1 MDREEG
7 GKVSRHLIL
16 RAVRWPG
23 KMRLGEGFLLG
34 VGPAVE
40 VGAMEIG
47 PAEEEAEEKEGC
59 AG

>member
-1 MDREEG
+1 MEG
-7 GKVSRHLIL
+7 GGR
-16 RAVRWPG
+16 RWPG